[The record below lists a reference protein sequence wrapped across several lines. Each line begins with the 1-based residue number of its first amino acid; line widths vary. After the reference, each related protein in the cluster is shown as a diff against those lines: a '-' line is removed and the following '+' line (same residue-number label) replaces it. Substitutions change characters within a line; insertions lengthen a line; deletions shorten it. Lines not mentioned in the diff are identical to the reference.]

1 MRARLVR
8 HVRGRVHL
16 LPVAITQ
23 RLAQICHGV
32 NQPAYLCDEWLCL
45 NRGEQP
51 FPQRMG
57 QDDESKHRT
66 DQMPAAWQTLS
77 SVVCG
82 VMSVGHRLDPPC
94 PEAAGGQD

>member
-1 MRARLVR
+1 MLDQSRRRRGSVHGNPALRIDANGQQTMRVENPLDFLDRARLVR

-23 RLAQICHGV
+23 RLAQIGHGV

-51 FPQRMG
+51 SPQRMG
-57 QDDESKHRT
+57 
-66 DQMPAAWQTLS
+66 
-77 SVVCG
+77 
-82 VMSVGHRLDPPC
+82 
-94 PEAAGGQD
+94 